1 MTGKLVDLVLRYFSI
16 PKISVRGKGDR
27 ACSCESRPSER
38 PSSKEVRAKV
48 VRAKDLHRACS
59 GERRSFVLGR
69 KAVVRARA
77 KGARAKGT
85 RACSCERRSAEKRS
99 SWAILSGDRKV
110 RRKKFGRMA
119 SVHVHVVRTK

>member
-69 KAVVRARA
+69 KALGRKALVRARA
-77 KGARAKGT
+77 KDARPKKEVRGQFF
-85 RACSCERRSAEKRS
+85 RALEKFVERS
-99 SWAILSGDRKV
+99 SGEWRPCMFMLFV
-110 RRKKFGRMA
+110 RNKI
-119 SVHVHVVRTK
+119 